1 MPTRRPPGPDPVAGQ
16 RQPTPTTPHGEPR
29 TPLTVGAT
37 IRVPDDA
44 YRFGEGPLTLRIT
57 EVLSVGPF
65 EGRVW
70 AEVRGHEVTPDGALR
85 ARARFAFVRVDRA
98 RVLSAG
104 PDPAGSVVTEPAGPV
119 ADGSGS
125 AGAAVARP

>member
-1 MPTRRPPGPDPVAGQ
+1 
-16 RQPTPTTPHGEPR
+16 
-29 TPLTVGAT
+29 VGAT

-85 ARARFAFVRVDRA
+85 ARVRFAFVRVDRA

-104 PDPAGSVVTEPAGPV
+104 PDPAGSVVAEPAGPV
-119 ADGSGS
+119 AGGAGS